1 MTVRGPASR
10 PCGSCPYRRDVPSGI
25 WVGEEYERLPR
36 YDAPT
41 GEQPPGVFLCHQQD
55 GRLCA
60 GWVGC
65 HDMDESL
72 ALRIAAL
79 DGTLDAATLDQ
90 IRDYATSVPLW
101 ESGQA
106 AADHGMRDVTAPA
119 PDACRLIDRLEAK
132 AARRESTTENA
143 GEVSR

>member
-1 MTVRGPASR
+1 MSVREPASR
-10 PCGSCPYRRDVPSGI
+10 PCASCPYRRDVPSGV
-25 WVGEEYERLPR
+25 WAPEEYQRLPR

-72 ALRIAAL
+72 GLRLAAFN
-79 DGTLDAATLDQ
+79 GTLDEATVEAVLD
-90 IRDYATSVPLW
+90 YETEVPLW
-101 ESGQA
+101 ETGQA
-106 AADHGMRDVTAPA
+106 AADHGLHDVDNPDEPAMRTI
-119 PDACRLIDRLEAK
+119 RRLEK
-132 AARRESTTENA
+132 KWPQDTEEHH
-143 GEVSR
+143 G